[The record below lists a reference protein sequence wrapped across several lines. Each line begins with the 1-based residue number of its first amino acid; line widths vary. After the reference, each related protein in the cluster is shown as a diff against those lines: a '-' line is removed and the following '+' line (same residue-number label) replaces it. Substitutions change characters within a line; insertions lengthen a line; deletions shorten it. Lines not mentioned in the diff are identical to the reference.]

1 MTPPPTELP
10 PDKREG
16 VRFTLKM
23 GRALHIY
30 GASATRLEAVM
41 GVLSTE
47 LGLRGNFF
55 SMPTALL
62 ASFELPGEEG
72 FAHLYRLRRNEMDF
86 DKLCRLDRLWN
97 DVVAGIVTPEA
108 GLLKIDQIDED
119 KPLYGPVL
127 ITTCF
132 AISSAAAST
141 FFGGGP
147 REMILAGICGLVLG
161 LFLLIA
167 GTKQSLIGLHELL
180 SAGLVSLTAVVG
192 GYFLGGADVDTATLA
207 GIIIL
212 LPGFTLTT
220 AVSELAQRNVI
231 SGTGRLAWSSLLLMM
246 LGFGVMGGRHLAEL
260 MVGTPPLVDVVAWPV
275 WVQPVALTVV
285 GIALGILFQAN
296 LRDLPWI
303 TIAVLVPYLAL
314 ETGIAQLGPEIGVF
328 LAALLAGAGSNL
340 YARVFDR
347 PATITRLPGILI
359 LVPGSIGFL
368 SITELM
374 KGDPLI
380 GLEQGFRM
388 FVTAL
393 SLVSGLLVS
402 NAVIPPRKAL

>member
-1 MTPPPTELP
+1 MAPPTNLP
-10 PDKREG
+10 VDKREG
-16 VRFTLKM
+16 VRFALKL

-72 FAHLYRLRRNEMDF
+72 FAHLYRLQRNEVDF

-97 DVVAGIVTPEA
+97 DVAEGKVTPAAGI
-108 GLLKIDQIDED
+108 LKIDQIDED
-119 KPLYGPVL
+119 KPLYGPAT
-127 ITTCF
+127 IMACF
-132 AISSAAAST
+132 ALSSAAAST

-147 REMILAGICGLVLG
+147 MEMLLAGICGLVLAI
-161 LFLLIA
+161 FLQIA
-167 GTKQSLIGLHELL
+167 GPKQSLIGLHELL

-192 GYFLGGADVDTATLA
+192 GYLLGGADVDTATLA
-207 GIIIL
+207 GIIVL

-246 LGFGVMGGRHLAEL
+246 LGFGVLGGRRLAEFL
-260 MVGTPPLVDVVAWPV
+260 VGVPELVQPQAWPI
-275 WVQPVALTVV
+275 WVEPT
-285 GIALGILFQAN
+285 ALGVAGITLGMLFQAKA
-296 LRDLPWI
+296 RDLPWI
-303 TIAVLVPYLAL
+303 TIAVMAPYLAL
-314 ETGIAQLGPEIGVF
+314 EAGIAELGPELGVF
-328 LAALLAGAGSNL
+328 IAALLAGASSNL
-340 YARVFDR
+340 YARIFDR
-347 PATITRLPGILI
+347 PATITRLPGILV

-374 KGDPLI
+374 KGDPLV
-380 GLEQGFRM
+380 GLEQGFQM
-388 FVTAL
+388 LTTAF

>member
-231 SGTGRLAWSSLLLMM
+231 SGTGRLAWFSLVLMM
-246 LGFGVMGGRHLAEL
+246 PCLCAI
-260 MVGTPPLVDVVAWPV
+260 AWSH
-275 WVQPVALTVV
+275 
-285 GIALGILFQAN
+285 
-296 LRDLPWI
+296 
-303 TIAVLVPYLAL
+303 
-314 ETGIAQLGPEIGVF
+314 
-328 LAALLAGAGSNL
+328 LAALLVGPPPAGGVVRWPGRGSP
-340 YARVFDR
+340 R
-347 PATITRLPGILI
+347 PPTPVA
-359 LVPGSIGFL
+359 
-368 SITELM
+368 
-374 KGDPLI
+374 
-380 GLEQGFRM
+380 
-388 FVTAL
+388 
-393 SLVSGLLVS
+393 
-402 NAVIPPRKAL
+402 

>member
-1 MTPPPTELP
+1 MAPPTNLP
-10 PDKREG
+10 VDKREG
-16 VRFTLKM
+16 VRFALKL

-55 SMPTALL
+55 SMPTALM

-72 FAHLYRLRRNEMDF
+72 FAHLYRLHRNEADF

-97 DVVAGIVTPEA
+97 DVVAGKVTPEA
-108 GLLKIDQIDED
+108 GILKIDQIDED
-119 KPLYGPVL
+119 KPLYGPVV
-127 ITTCF
+127 ITACF

-147 REMILAGICGLVLG
+147 MEMVLAGICGLTLG
-161 LFLLIA
+161 LFLHFA
-167 GTKQSLIGLHELL
+167 GPKQSLIGLHELL
-180 SAGLVSLTAVVG
+180 SAGLVSMTAVIG
-192 GYFLGGADVDTATLA
+192 GYLLGGADVDTATLS
-207 GIIIL
+207 GIIVL

-246 LGFGVMGGRHLAEL
+246 LGFGVLAGRRLAEWIIG
-260 MVGTPPLVDVVAWPV
+260 VPKIVDPGIWPI
-275 WVQPVALTVV
+275 WVEP
-285 GIALGILFQAN
+285 IALAVAGITLGMLFQAKA
-296 LRDLPWI
+296 RDLPWI
-303 TIAVLVPYLAL
+303 TIAVMVPYLAL
-314 ETGIAQLGPEIGVF
+314 KAGVAELGPELGVF
-328 LAALLAGAGSNL
+328 LGALLAGAGSNL
-340 YARVFDR
+340 YARIFDR
-347 PATITRLPGILI
+347 PATITRLPGILV

-374 KGDPLI
+374 QGNPLV
-380 GLEQGFRM
+380 GLEQGFQM
-388 FVTAL
+388 LTTAF

>member
-1 MTPPPTELP
+1 MTPPPTNLP
-10 PDKREG
+10 VDKRDG
-16 VRFTLKM
+16 VRFALKL

-47 LGLRGNFF
+47 LGLRGHFF

-72 FAHLYRLRRNEMDF
+72 FAHLFRLRRNEVDF

-97 DVVAGIVTPEA
+97 DVVTGQVSPVQ
-108 GLLKIDQIDED
+108 GLADIDRIDEE
-119 KPLYGPVL
+119 KPLYGSIL
-127 ITTCF
+127 LTICF
-132 AISSAAAST
+132 ALSSGAAST

-147 REMILAGICGLVLG
+147 REMALAALCGLLLG
-161 LFLLIA
+161 LFLLFA
-167 GTKQSLIGLHELL
+167 GPRKSLIGLHELL
-180 SAGLVSLTAVVG
+180 SASLVSFTAVIAG
-192 GYFLGGADVDTATLA
+192 HFMGGASVDTATLA

-220 AVSELAQRNVI
+220 AVSELAQRNVV
-231 SGTGRLAWSSLLLMM
+231 SGAARLAWSSLLLMM
-246 LGFGVMGGRHLAEL
+246 LGFGVMAGRTLGERLVGLPEFHEVISWPSWIQPTAL
-260 MVGTPPLVDVVAWPV
+260 MVA
-275 WVQPVALTVV
+275 
-285 GIALGILFQAN
+285 GITLGILFQAQK
-296 LRDLPWI
+296 RDLPWI
-303 TIAVLVPYLAL
+303 TAAAMLPYLAL
-314 ETGIAQLGPEIGVF
+314 EAGIAQLGLELGVF

-340 YARVFDR
+340 YARVLDR

-374 KGDPLI
+374 KGDPLV
-380 GLEQGFRM
+380 GLEQGFQM
-388 FVTAL
+388 LTTAF

>member
-1 MTPPPTELP
+1 
-10 PDKREG
+10 
-16 VRFTLKM
+16 
-23 GRALHIY
+23 
-30 GASATRLEAVM
+30 
-41 GVLSTE
+41 
-47 LGLRGNFF
+47 
-55 SMPTALL
+55 
-62 ASFELPGEEG
+62 
-72 FAHLYRLRRNEMDF
+72 
-86 DKLCRLDRLWN
+86 
-97 DVVAGIVTPEA
+97 
-108 GLLKIDQIDED
+108 
-119 KPLYGPVL
+119 
-127 ITTCF
+127 
-132 AISSAAAST
+132 
-141 FFGGGP
+141 
-147 REMILAGICGLVLG
+147 
-161 LFLLIA
+161 
-167 GTKQSLIGLHELL
+167 
-180 SAGLVSLTAVVG
+180 
-192 GYFLGGADVDTATLA
+192 
-207 GIIIL
+207 
-212 LPGFTLTT
+212 
-220 AVSELAQRNVI
+220 
-231 SGTGRLAWSSLLLMM
+231 MM